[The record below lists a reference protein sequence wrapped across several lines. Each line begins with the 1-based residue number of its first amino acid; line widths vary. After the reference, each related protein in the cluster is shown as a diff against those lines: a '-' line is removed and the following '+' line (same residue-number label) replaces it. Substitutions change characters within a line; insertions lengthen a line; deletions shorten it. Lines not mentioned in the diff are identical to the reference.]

1 MTRRGFSVITGS
13 ITRII
18 YCTNPNRDSIVGA
31 SELWEGVILGGSR
44 DTSSRHRAFAVRR
57 LTVACLI
64 AVLSTTGCSEYLYQ
78 RDRDLREAAGQRA
91 DERQSSADRP
101 SADTVTE
108 DESEKSATEDESAK
122 SAATG
127 PTAQEYRGTGTFVD
141 EDAPSRRQIADTGTG
156 EVTLNFVNADIREV
170 VRSILGDTLNANY
183 LIDPKVQGTVTVH
196 TSRPL
201 PRSGLL
207 PMLEE
212 VLRLNGMALV
222 LRDGIYEVLPLQQAP
237 AGAAMARARLSPG
250 LPGRGFGIQI
260 VPLANIS
267 AREMANILEP
277 VVPSDRILRVDTAR
291 NLLMLGG
298 TQQEL
303 ATQQELIDLFDVDW
317 LAGMSFAML
326 PLKSTEAETLIPEL
340 QEVFGDPDQG
350 PLAGL
355 VRFVAIERLNAIL
368 VIASRPSQI
377 DKAREWVAR
386 LDKAG
391 EEGDG
396 QRLHVYFV
404 QNGRAENL
412 AAVLREVFA
421 PSGGDRAPSAQ
432 LARGRQ
438 RAEIGGRTA
447 RETRRAARQ
456 ARAEGGEEGEAVEA
470 EAPAVQAGTRAA
482 GRAGEAITLIG
493 DDEIRIIADETNNA
507 LVILATPRDYRMV
520 EAALRK
526 LDVVPLQVL
535 IEVVIAEVTLTDTLR
550 FGVQWFFEHRSSD
563 FHLTDNAVAIGNIA
577 SVFANP
583 VGGFSYFLNMTDFRV
598 ALDALDEITDVNVVS
613 APQLM
618 VLDNQTAEIQV
629 GDQVPITVQQQQ
641 AVIGDANII
650 NSVQMVDT
658 GVILRVT
665 PRVNAGGLVIMDIEQ
680 EVSDAVR
687 TTTSNIDSPTI
698 QQRRIKTTV
707 AIQSGESVALGGLIR
722 DRRDRTESGI
732 PFLHQI
738 PFLGDLFGA
747 TSNTETR
754 TELIVVI
761 TPRVIG
767 GLQDARDMTREL
779 RQKMRAVIPLSYK
792 TQ

>member
-1 MTRRGFSVITGS
+1 MACF
-13 ITRII
+13 
-18 YCTNPNRDSIVGA
+18 IVA
-31 SELWEGVILGGSR
+31 
-44 DTSSRHRAFAVRR
+44 
-57 LTVACLI
+57 LTTA
-64 AVLSTTGCSEYLYQ
+64 GCSEILYQ
-78 RDRDLREAAGQRA
+78 KDRDLREAARA
-91 DERQSSADRP
+91 AEDARQQTDDRQPSTDRP
-101 SADTVTE
+101 SAEATA
-108 DESEKSATEDESAK
+108 ESESAK
-122 SAATG
+122 PAATG
-127 PTAQEYRGTGTFVD
+127 PTAQEYRGTGSFVD
-141 EDAPSRRQIADTGTG
+141 EGAPSRQQVAGTGAG

-183 LIDPKVQGTVTVH
+183 LVDPKVQGTVTVH

-201 PRSGLL
+201 PRSALL

-237 AGAAMARARLSPG
+237 GGAAMARARLSPG
-250 LPGRGFGIQI
+250 LPGRGFSIQI
-260 VPLANIS
+260 VPLANVAAS
-267 AREMANILEP
+267 EMAKILEP
-277 VVPSDRILRVDTAR
+277 VVPADRILRVDTAR
-291 NLLMLGG
+291 NLLVLGG

-326 PLKSTEAETLIPEL
+326 PLESTEAATLIPEL

-355 VRFVAIERLNAIL
+355 VRFVPIERLNAIL
-368 VIASRPSQI
+368 VISSRPSQI

-396 QRLHVYFV
+396 QRLHVYYV
-404 QNGRAENL
+404 QNGRAEDL

-421 PSGGDRAPSAQ
+421 PSGGDRTPSAQ
-432 LARGRQ
+432 LAPGRQ

-456 ARAEGGEEGEAVEA
+456 ARAEAGEEGEAGEA
-470 EAPAVQAGTRAA
+470 AAPADAVTAREA
-482 GRAGEAITLIG
+482 GRAGEAIALSG
-493 DDEIRIIADETNNA
+493 NEEIRIIADETNNA
-507 LVILATPRDYRMV
+507 LVIMATPRDYRMV
-520 EAALRK
+520 ELALRK

-535 IEVVIAEVTLTDTLR
+535 VELVIAEVTLTDTLR
-550 FGVQWFFEHRSSD
+550 FGVQWFFQEQGMFRKANSN
-563 FHLTDNAVAIGNIA
+563 FALTDVAAGVLGPFFSSPA
-577 SVFANP
+577 FTNP
-583 VGGFSYFLNMTDFRV
+583 GAGFSYLLAGTDIFV
-598 ALDALDEITDVNVVS
+598 ALNALDQITDVNVVS
-613 APQLM
+613 APSLM

-629 GDQVPITVQQQQ
+629 GDQVPITTQQ
-641 AVIGDANII
+641 ALDVTANNAPIV
-650 NSVQMVDT
+650 NSVQFVDT

-680 EVSDAVR
+680 EVSTPVL
-687 TTTSNIDSPTI
+687 TTTSAIDSPTI
-698 QQRRIKTTV
+698 QQRRIQTSV
-707 AIQSGESVALGGLIR
+707 AIQSGEAVALGGLIS
-722 DRRDRTESGI
+722 DVRDRTETGV
-732 PFLHQI
+732 PFLHKI
-738 PFLGDLFGA
+738 PILGDLFGA

-761 TPRVIG
+761 TPRVVG
-767 GLQDARDMTREL
+767 GLQDARDMTQEL

>member
-1 MTRRGFSVITGS
+1 M
-13 ITRII
+13 
-18 YCTNPNRDSIVGA
+18 
-31 SELWEGVILGGSR
+31 
-44 DTSSRHRAFAVRR
+44 
-57 LTVACLI
+57 
-64 AVLSTTGCSEYLYQ
+64 
-78 RDRDLREAAGQRA
+78 REAAEA
-91 DERQSSADRP
+91 ARQSADKTQPSTDRSA
-101 SADTVTE
+101 AATVTE
-108 DESEKSATEDESAK
+108 GESTEP
-122 SAATG
+122 AATG
-127 PTAQEYRGTGTFVD
+127 PTAQEYRGTGSFVD
-141 EDAPSRRQIADTGTG
+141 EGAPSRQEIVGTGAG

-183 LIDPKVQGTVTVH
+183 LVDPKVQGTVTVH

-201 PRSGLL
+201 PRSALL

-237 AGAAMARARLSPG
+237 GGAALARARLSPG
-250 LPGRGFGIQI
+250 LPGRGFSIQI
-260 VPLANIS
+260 VPLANVS

-291 NLLMLGG
+291 NLLILGG

-355 VRFVAIERLNAIL
+355 VRFVPIERLNAIL

-396 QRLHVYFV
+396 QRLHVYYV
-404 QNGRAENL
+404 QNGRAEEL
-412 AAVLREVFA
+412 ATVLREVFA
-421 PSGGDRAPSAQ
+421 PTGGDRTPSAQ
-432 LARGRQ
+432 LAPGRQ

-447 RETRRAARQ
+447 RQTRRAARQ
-456 ARAEGGEEGEAVEA
+456 ARAEAAEEGELGEA
-470 EAPAVQAGTRAA
+470 EAPAEAAGTRAA
-482 GRAGEAITLIG
+482 GRAGEAIALTSG
-493 DDEIRIIADETNNA
+493 EEIRIIADEKNNA

-520 EAALRK
+520 ESALRK

-535 IEVVIAEVTLTDTLR
+535 IEATIAEVTLTDQLR
-550 FGVQWFFEHRSSD
+550 FGVQWFLEQRSSD
-563 FHLTDNAVAIGNIA
+563 FILTDDPGGIIGSI
-577 SVFANP
+577 FTDP
-583 VGGFSYFLNMTDFRV
+583 GGGFSYLLSMTNFRV
-598 ALDALDEITDVNVVS
+598 ALNALDRITDVNVIS
-613 APQLM
+613 APSLM
-618 VLDNQTAEIQV
+618 VLDNHTAFLQV
-629 GDQVPITVQQQQ
+629 GDEVPVLSST
-641 AVIGDANII
+641 AVDVTAQNAPIV
-650 NSVQMVDT
+650 NSVQMIET

-665 PRVNAGGLVIMDIEQ
+665 PRVNAGGLVIMEIEQ

-687 TTTSNIDSPTI
+687 TINTSNIDSPTVE
-698 QQRRIKTTV
+698 QRRIETTV
-707 AIQSGESVALGGLIR
+707 AVQSGESVALGGLIR
-722 DRRDRTESGI
+722 DRRDRTEQGI
-732 PFLHQI
+732 PFLHDI
-738 PFLGDLFGA
+738 PILGDLFGSTA
-747 TSNTETR
+747 NTETR

-767 GLQDARDMTREL
+767 SLQDARDVTQEL
-779 RQKMRAVIPLSYK
+779 RQKMRAVIPLGYK